1 VSHCLDVLLQRLL
14 SLSTINVI
22 AHRGGSKI
30 RPENTLTAFDHA
42 ASLGV
47 DAFECDVHLSR
58 DGEVVV
64 IHDPTLDRTTDAT
77 GPVSARTAAELEHI
91 DAAYRFGEADGFPL
105 RGKGVGVPRLTDVLL
120 RFPTMP
126 VIVEIK
132 GENPDVAAPVVDVI
146 RQAGAD
152 KRVIIGGFSRVV
164 LDAVRQ
170 IAPGLPTGASSPE
183 ARWALHRAYLGLSP
197 RRPSFQT
204 FQVPFRLRGRQMFGS
219 GFVRAAR
226 RGHVPVFA
234 WIVDEPEVMRMLIDW
249 GVTGLISDRPD
260 LGLDV
265 ARRSPGVSASDL

>member
-1 VSHCLDVLLQRLL
+1 LTGVSLQRLL
-14 SLSTINVI
+14 SLSTISVI
-22 AHRGGSKI
+22 AHRGGSKL
-30 RPENTLTAFDHA
+30 RPENTIAAFDHA

-77 GPVSARTAAELEHI
+77 GPVSARTAAELERV
-91 DAAYRFGEADGFPL
+91 DAAYRFGEAEGFPL
-105 RGKGVGVPRLTDVLL
+105 RGKGTGVPRLVDLLL

-132 GENPDVAAPVVDVI
+132 GENPDVAAPVIDVI
-146 RQAGAD
+146 RQSGAE

-164 LDAVRQ
+164 LDAVRR
-170 IAPGLPTGASSPE
+170 IAPDFQTGASSPE
-183 ARWALHRAYLGLSP
+183 ARWALHRAYLGLPP
-197 RRPSFQT
+197 RRPAYQSL
-204 FQVPFRLRGRQMFGS
+204 QVPFHLRGRQMFGS

-234 WIVDEPEVMRMLIDW
+234 WIVDDPDVMRMLIEW

-260 LGLDV
+260 I
-265 ARRSPGVSASDL
+265 AITFKPEA

>member
-1 VSHCLDVLLQRLL
+1 MSLQRLL
-14 SLSTINVI
+14 SLSTISVI
-22 AHRGGSKI
+22 AHRGGSKL
-30 RPENTLTAFDHA
+30 RPENTLAAFDHA

-77 GPVSARTAAELEHI
+77 GPVIARTAAELERV

-105 RGKGVGVPRLTDVLL
+105 RGQGIGVPRLADLLL
-120 RFPTMP
+120 RFPALP

-132 GENPDVAAPVVDVI
+132 GENPGVAGPVVNVI
-146 RQAGAD
+146 RETGAD

-170 IAPGLPTGASSPE
+170 IAPELQTGASSPE
-183 ARWALHRAYLGLSP
+183 ARWALHLAYLGLSP
-197 RRPSFQT
+197 RRPAYQSL
-204 FQVPFRLRGRQMFGS
+204 QVPFRLRGRQMFSS

-234 WIVDEPEVMRMLIDW
+234 WIVDEPDIMRMLIEW
-249 GVTGLISDRPD
+249 GVTGIISDRPD
-260 LGLDV
+260 L
-265 ARRSPGVSASDL
+265 AIPFR